1 MNLPDFVRLL
11 DPAAHGPI
19 SVAIIGAFFP
29 FLKKQEPETIDK
41 GTLQTIN
48 KITCQFLEARGVEN
62 FKVYTIAYE
71 DQPVVL
77 IQAEPQKKLRFSNII
92 EIQIKNFIRDTL
104 SIEVPAVFWR
114 FKTDNSD
121 TPGPEQADYE
131 FEEPFL
137 SPPTGDHI
145 PQSSH
150 QVEDASMEQESA
162 FHLAPHLTLDNMQ
175 VEEVDIS
182 MGEFDEFLKGAANAQ
197 KKDQKP

>member
-11 DPAAHGPI
+11 DPAVHGTL
-19 SVAIIGAFFP
+19 SVALIGSFFP
-29 FLKKQEPETIDK
+29 FFKKQKPETISK
-41 GTLQTIN
+41 STLHTIN
-48 KITCQFLEARGVEN
+48 KTACQFLEARGVEN

-77 IQAEPQKKLRFSNII
+77 VQAEPQKKLRFSNII

-114 FKTDNSD
+114 FKTDNSE

-131 FEEPFL
+131 FEEPLLF
-137 SPPTGDHI
+137 PPTGGHI
-145 PQSSH
+145 PQSSL
-150 QVEDASMEQESA
+150 QAEEASMEQENT

-182 MGEFDEFLKGAANAQ
+182 MGEFDEFLKGAASAQ
-197 KKDQKP
+197 KKD